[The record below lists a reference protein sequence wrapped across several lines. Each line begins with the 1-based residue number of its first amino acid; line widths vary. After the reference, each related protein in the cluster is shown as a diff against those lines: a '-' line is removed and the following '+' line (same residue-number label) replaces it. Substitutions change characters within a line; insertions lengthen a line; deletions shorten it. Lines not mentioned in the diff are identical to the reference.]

1 LALMSA
7 LQQAPADGRISRAD
21 FKKLFTSKTVA
32 VVDTRAEPEF
42 TRAHIPGAISL
53 ADADISARTPA
64 AMRMIDALKKSARPV
79 VVYCACPAEITSLR
93 VAEDLRAAGIADA
106 RALTGGWV
114 DWFNS
119 GSPVEPAR

>member
-1 LALMSA
+1 MSA
-7 LQQAPADGRISRAD
+7 LQQAPADARISQAD
-21 FKKLFTSKTVA
+21 FMKLFTSKTVA

-53 ADADISARTPA
+53 AHADISARTPA
-64 AMRMIDALKKSARPV
+64 SRRTIDALKKSARPV
-79 VVYCACPAEITSLR
+79 VVYCACPAETTSLR
-93 VAEDLRAAGIADA
+93 VAEELRAAGITDA

-119 GSPVEPAR
+119 GNPVEPAR